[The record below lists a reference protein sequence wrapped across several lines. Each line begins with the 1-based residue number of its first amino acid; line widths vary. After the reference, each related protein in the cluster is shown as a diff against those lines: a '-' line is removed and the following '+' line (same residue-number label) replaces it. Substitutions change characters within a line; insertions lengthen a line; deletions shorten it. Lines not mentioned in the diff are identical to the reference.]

1 MKNINVTTLQEF
13 RKVFN
18 DTVKDMS
25 DRYDVSIQMGN
36 IRYDDQGFSFKVDVV
51 NSSDPEEAERIK
63 FESVISRHGW
73 KYDGL
78 TKDHYGFTFERNQL
92 GKCKLVKI
100 KPRSP
105 KQPMII
111 EQLSSGKR
119 YKVSYELIEVA
130 IALFDN
136 KQKEVAQ

>member
-1 MKNINVTTLQEF
+1 MKNINKTTLQEF

-36 IRYDDQGFSFKVDVV
+36 IRYDDHGFSF
-51 NSSDPEEAERIK
+51 N
-63 FESVISRHGW
+63 
-73 KYDGL
+73 
-78 TKDHYGFTFERNQL
+78 YGFTFERNQL

-136 KQKEVAQ
+136 KQKEVA